1 MAIFGKKKS
10 DGTFDMRFSS
20 NKGKSST
27 VGGRIASGVVG
38 GIIGSVVSSNKDI
51 FEEEEKKE
59 KQMER
64 QSFYDQKDED
74 LVNMD
79 IPETEKELIDFM
91 DYLISIVGLH
101 GWSMSQQ
108 DEPKRKNALSDAAM
122 AKIEMGLFKLNRL
135 ASPYYPFYHKKFK
148 AFKRKRV
155 VKTYVTWLIIAVIW
169 LVITMVALNLE

>member
-1 MAIFGKKKS
+1 
-10 DGTFDMRFSS
+10 
-20 NKGKSST
+20 
-27 VGGRIASGVVG
+27 
-38 GIIGSVVSSNKDI
+38 
-51 FEEEEKKE
+51 
-59 KQMER
+59 
-64 QSFYDQKDED
+64 
-74 LVNMD
+74 
-79 IPETEKELIDFM
+79 M

>member
-1 MAIFGKKKS
+1 
-10 DGTFDMRFSS
+10 MRFSS

-38 GIIGSVVSSNKDI
+38 SIIGSVVSSNKDI